1 MIERRELTPRG
12 RERKRQRNRDTELAR
27 FARVAL
33 ADPTTHPLRRA
44 RLLRGWTTDDL
55 AAAADR
61 LSPATVGDI
70 EKGRSPGSR
79 HTRLALSRALRRPLK
94 DLFE

>member
-1 MIERRELTPRG
+1 MPLSERR
-12 RERKRQRNRDTELAR
+12 RERRRQRLRDEALR
-27 FARVAL
+27 QFAKKAL
-33 ADPTTHPLRRA
+33 ADPNTTPLRRA
-44 RLLRGWTTDDL
+44 RLERGWTTDEL
-55 AAAADR
+55 AAAADQ